1 MDPVKFIGNLSARFK
16 NQRLARRQARLPVRQ
31 AGINR
36 IERNES
42 LESTISVNKKVLGK
56 KGEEEALQYLQV
68 KGYEILELNYRWGRG
83 EIDIICKK
91 KNLIIFVEVKT
102 RKSRLFGDPVEAV
115 DKRKQRQIIKI
126 AERYL
131 VQEKLYNKSDCRFDV
146 ITLSRDKLNHI
157 KDAFR
162 PER

>member
-1 MDPVKFIGNLSARFK
+1 MDPVKFIENLSVRFK
-16 NQRLARRQARLPVRQ
+16 NHRL
-31 AGINR
+31 NR
-36 IERNES
+36 TDRNVSVES
-42 LESTISVNKKVLGK
+42 NVSVNKKSLGR
-56 KGEEEALQYLQV
+56 KGEEKALQYLEK

-83 EIDIICKK
+83 EIDIICKEK
-91 KNLIIFVEVKT
+91 KLIIFVEVKT

-131 VQEKLYNKSDCRFDV
+131 VQKKLYNKSDCRFDV
-146 ITLSRDKLNHI
+146 ITLSRDELNHI
-157 KDAFR
+157 EDAFR